1 VKFRTERDS
10 LLEAI
15 ATAGRAASPRGTGA
29 GTPSLQLTLRS
40 DRLDVVGADPDL
52 VIEVSTTVGGES
64 DGSTL
69 VPARLVTEIVRSFD
83 PGTVTFLSDDEE
95 ARLSSGRA
103 EFTVRIP
110 VGAAITRLGPPEG
123 EGIVLPAQLFAEGLR
138 QVVRA
143 ALTDDS
149 RAPQLTGVLMVATET
164 GLRLVATD
172 SYRLA
177 YRDLE
182 GVSALEA
189 GSEVLVPARA
199 LVEIQRL
206 VGSSASSASSGGAA
220 PATPSPASGSSGTSA
235 GEERRLVFRHSELDA
250 VFDLDATRLTTRL
263 LSVAFPQYERLI
275 PASYPNA
282 LTAGREELTAALRR
296 VRLMVRD
303 AKDAA
308 TPVRIT
314 FAPEGAELRVL
325 TAETGQAVEHIDGSF
340 EGEELT
346 VAFNPGYLLDGVE
359 AIRSE
364 RVVLEVIDGTKPA
377 TVRGEGDDAYRYLL
391 MPVRVS

>member
-15 ATAGRAASPRGTGA
+15 ATAGRAASQRGTV
-29 GTPSLQLTLRS
+29 GTPSLQLSLRGN
-40 DRLDVVGADPDL
+40 RLEIVGADPDL
-52 VIEVSTTVGGES
+52 VIEVSTSVGGES

-69 VPARLVTEIVRSFD
+69 VPARLITEIVRSFD
-83 PGTVTFLSDDEE
+83 AGTVTFLADDEE
-95 ARLSSGRA
+95 ARISSGRA
-103 EFTVRIP
+103 EFTVRVPI
-110 VGAAITRLGPPEG
+110 GAAITRLGPPAG
-123 EGIVLPAQLFAEGLR
+123 EGISLPAPLFAEGLR

-149 RAPQLTGVLMVATET
+149 RAPQLTGVLMVATES

-182 GVSALEA
+182 GVSALDEGA
-189 GSEVLVPARA
+189 EVLVPARA

-206 VGSSASSASSGGAA
+206 VGSAAPGAGASSG
-220 PATPSPASGSSGTSA
+220 SGERADG
-235 GEERRLVFRHSELDA
+235 ERRLVFRHSDLDA
-250 VFDLDATRLTTRL
+250 VFDLDTTRLTTRL
-263 LSVAFPQYERLI
+263 LRVPFPQYERLI
-275 PASYPNA
+275 PPSYPSS
-282 LTAGREELTAALRR
+282 LTAGREELAAALRR
-296 VRLMVRD
+296 VKLMVRD

-308 TPVRIT
+308 TPVRVG
-314 FAPEGAELRVL
+314 FAPEGAELRVV
-325 TAETGQAVEHIDGSF
+325 TPETGQAVEHIDGDY
-340 EGEELT
+340 EGDELT

-359 AIRSE
+359 ALRTE
-364 RVVLEVIDGTKPA
+364 RVVLEVIDATKPA
-377 TVRGEGDDAYRYLL
+377 TVRGDGDGEYRYLL